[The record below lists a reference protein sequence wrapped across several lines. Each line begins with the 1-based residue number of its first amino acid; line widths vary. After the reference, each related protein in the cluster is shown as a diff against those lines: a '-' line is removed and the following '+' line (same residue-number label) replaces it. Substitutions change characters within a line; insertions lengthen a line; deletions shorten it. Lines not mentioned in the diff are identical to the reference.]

1 MIREKTI
8 ELLRHHKLLL
18 DSRFGVVMSVL
29 FGFTARDVAPSGSD
43 VDILVGFPGKATSA
57 QHLGVRFYLKDLFG
71 CTVDLMTQK
80 VLRKELRPFVE
91 REAV

>member
-8 ELLRHHKLLL
+8 ELLQPHKLLL
-18 DSRFGVVMSVL
+18 CSRFGVVKLAL
-29 FGFTARDVAPSGSD
+29 FGFTVRDVAKSGCA
-43 VDILVGFPGKATSA
+43 VEILVGFLGKATSA

-71 CTVDLMTQK
+71 CTADLMTQK
-80 VLRKELRPFVE
+80 VLRKELRPLVE